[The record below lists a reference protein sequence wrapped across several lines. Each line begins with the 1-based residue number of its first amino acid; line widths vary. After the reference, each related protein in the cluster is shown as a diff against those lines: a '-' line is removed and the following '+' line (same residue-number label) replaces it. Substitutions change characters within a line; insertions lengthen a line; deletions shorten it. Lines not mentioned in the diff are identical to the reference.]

1 MMVVPRVSRADLRRV
16 SDMTGAT
23 PIRRKALHKDS
34 KELAVLLGDTACRL

>member
-34 KELAVLLGDTACRL
+34 KELAVLLGDTPRRL